1 MKVMPAGFAA
11 KQFAWEW
18 EVTKHPATVSDQL
31 HVIERYGRVDGSTLW
46 VDLTIDDSKTYTK
59 SWDVSYIYN
68 LKTWEIG
75 EEICTLSSEK
85 NFDQG
90 IVNPA
95 SAPPPK

>member
-1 MKVMPAGFAA
+1 MG
-11 KQFAWEW
+11 
-18 EVTKHPATVSDQL
+18 
-31 HVIERYGRVDGSTLW
+31 
-46 VDLTIDDSKTYTK
+46 
-59 SWDVSYIYN
+59 VSYIYK

-95 SAPPPK
+95 NTTPPK